1 MLGVVV
7 DWVCFGEWRNPWKTK
22 VVFFLDEKKIIAN
35 MSV

>member
-7 DWVCFGEWRNPWKTK
+7 NLVCFGGWRNPWKNK
-22 VVFFLDEKKIIAN
+22 VFFLDEKKKIAS

>member
-7 DWVCFGEWRNPWKTK
+7 NLVCFAEWRNPWKTK
-22 VVFFLDEKKIIAN
+22 VFFLDEKKNFAS